1 VESAEVRGTDLQE
14 GAKALILKSDTSHV
28 MIVVPA
34 DKQVEISKIESRLD
48 SKVSLESPD
57 IIKSQYGLDIGAV
70 PPIGTMFGMK
80 VYVDNKL
87 FENERIAFN
96 SGLRTSSI
104 IMNPKDLST
113 VMDFEK
119 GDFVE

>member
-1 VESAEVRGTDLQE
+1 
-14 GAKALILKSDTSHV
+14 
-28 MIVVPA
+28 
-34 DKQVEISKIESRLD
+34 
-48 SKVSLESPD
+48 
-57 IIKSQYGLDIGAV
+57 V